1 MVFFALTRSGYED
14 FARHIGTQSSIAL
27 WVNKD
32 VLSESDLM
40 EVRGAGLSVTTFTR
54 MIEGL
59 SVDEAVDTIKQHSS
73 QRVCLAGALIGRDAS
88 TRTRNG

>member
-1 MVFFALTRSGYED
+1 MVFFALIRSGYED

-59 SVDEAVDTIKQHSS
+59 SVDEAVDTIKQHH
-73 QRVCLAGALIGRDAS
+73 
-88 TRTRNG
+88 RNECVWLER